1 MRTFVLNIYV
11 RIVLAKRIGSI
22 ASRNGL
28 KIEIKI
34 INILNYKME
43 FFRCCF
49 CFGFSVSHSFLSIF
63 QRAVRFAF
71 CSSQLFPL
79 RVHLLLLFCWF
90 HMCLFHCQL
99 FFAAILF
106 DLVFFVFFFSNWR
119 EIVDL
124 CFSTIRCAF
133 AIVFDFECTQFV
145 LGSVLIVV
153 VVPLCHGVWGDKYLK

>member
-106 DLVFFVFFFSNWR
+106 DLVFFVFFLFELTRDCGFVFFNDTMCVCDFVRLWMYTICVGLCADCCCCS
-119 EIVDL
+119 IV
-124 CFSTIRCAF
+124 SRCM
-133 AIVFDFECTQFV
+133 
-145 LGSVLIVV
+145 GR
-153 VVPLCHGVWGDKYLK
+153 